1 MPTTVNDVTQKTEM
15 LEIDPKSCVAMKSTI
30 DNKANETEPNMTDNQ
45 QKKEKQEN
53 EDEHKPVQNEEEKI
67 EQEEPTKQALKE
79 EEVPVEVE
87 HRTGVS
93 FPVRL
98 GDGMQLK
105 AVGLRKK
112 SMLGLGIK
120 IYGFGVYADNEKLK
134 DLLKTKIGKAPTKP
148 TKEMFQM
155 VIDSDVGMMVQLVI
169 VYSNL
174 TMSMVRKN
182 FNEGLGSSIK
192 KLTGGKNEEL
202 TNKIM
207 GEATDDIKL
216 TPGSVIEISRLP
228 GYTLQTKVKGEIVS
242 TVESELLCRAYI
254 HMYLGEEPFD
264 KEAKENF
271 GTSMLSLL

>member
-15 LEIDPKSCVAMKSTI
+15 LEIDPKSSVAMKSTI
-30 DNKANETEPNMTDNQ
+30 DKKRNETEPNMTDNQ
-45 QKKEKQEN
+45 QEKEKQEN
-53 EDEHKPVQNEEEKI
+53 EGDHKPVQNEEEKI
-67 EQEEPTKQALKE
+67 EQEEPTKQTLKE

-87 HRTGVS
+87 HKTGVS
-93 FPVRL
+93 FPVKL

-155 VIDSDVGMMVQLVI
+155 VIDSDVGMMVRLVI

-228 GYTLQTKVKGEIVS
+228 GYTLQTKVKDEIVS